1 MDDEL
6 EQLKKRLLKTE
17 ISTSEMKIAAI
28 DDALKNGTIE
38 KKLDLILL
46 DIQARERE
54 KLSQNKLKLDYQ

>member
-28 DDALKNGTIE
+28 DEALKNGTIE
-38 KKLDLILL
+38 KKINLILL